1 MNKHSILALLAI
13 KTGTVIG
20 EVEQQEL
27 LKNNYLQK
35 NKNGDIVMTDKGN
48 KLIKHLE
55 ASCEYFEAQYTIQ
68 KDAEELI
75 KKAKDK
81 YNSILDNLK
90 F

>member
-20 EVEQQEL
+20 EIEQQEL

-35 NKNGDIVMTDKGN
+35 NKNEEIVMTDKGN

-90 F
+90 I

>member
-35 NKNGDIVMTDKGN
+35 NKNEEIVITDKGN

-55 ASCEYFEAQYTIQ
+55 ASCEYFEAQYSIQ

-90 F
+90 I